1 MRLGPIEL
9 PSHAL
14 HAGVRLAFG
23 RFPGVREVAL
33 RALQPVY
40 LVALFPFRRVQ
51 GQGVPSEQD
60 DLLRNTAAYNDAAER
75 YYANCSD
82 PTFLLNKP
90 FSEPSLFAK
99 HLIVRIGTL
108 ALVLLSAAGAS
119 ADEDFA
125 RFVNPFVGTAGPGH
139 TFPGATVPFGLV
151 QLSPDTRTDGWHAA
165 SGYHDADR
173 HIIGFSHTHLS
184 GTGVSDYA
192 DILLMPT
199 IDDRHLNPGDV
210 GMPDRGYRSRFLKKD
225 EAASPGYYRVRLR
238 DYDVLAELTATTRVG
253 VHRYTFPETGDARI
267 ILDLRHRRDEL
278 SSRGAIQVLSSTE
291 IQGYRV
297 SRGWAQDQPVFFH
310 AEFSQ
315 PFSYELVDLA
325 ARRRPRG
332 RREIAGDDVRGM
344 FYFDQRRQGRQ
355 VLVKVGISAVSMEAA
370 RQNLRAEVDDWD
382 FDRVHREARASWN
395 AELNKIAVE
404 LPSEARMVVFYT
416 ALYHSLI
423 APNTFMDVDRGY
435 RGIDG
440 RRHVAETH
448 SNYTVFSLWDTFRA
462 LHPLL
467 TITHRALTAD
477 LVETLL
483 NHYRHSGSLPVWE
496 LWANDTNTMIGYP
509 AVPVIVDAILK
520 GIAVDT
526 ATAYEAV
533 RHSAMQDHRGLGDYK
548 RLGYVPSDREP
559 ESVSKTLEYA
569 YEDWVIAQLAAR
581 LGKHSDYNYFSER
594 GASYQNVFDPETRF
608 MRPRE
613 SSGRWAPDFDPLNSE
628 HRTNGYTEANAWQ
641 YSWFVPHNVA
651 DLVDLFG
658 GPDAF
663 EQKLDRLFT
672 LDSDVA
678 GERSVDISGL
688 IGQYAHGNE
697 PSHHIAYLYNYIGK
711 PHKTQDRVRQIMD
724 DLYGPEADG
733 LSGND
738 DCGQLSAWFVL
749 SSLGLYQV
757 APGDGRFM
765 FGSPL
770 VRRAVIQ
777 LESGRTFVIRTEGDV
792 ERQHRVARVWL
803 NNRQVD
809 GLSIAYDDVMA
820 GGELVFE
827 LQ

>member
-1 MRLGPIEL
+1 VLRLL
-9 PSHAL
+9 T
-14 HAGVRLAFG
+14 LAF
-23 RFPGVREVAL
+23 L
-33 RALQPVY
+33 
-40 LVALFPFRRVQ
+40 LVATPAV
-51 GQGVPSEQD
+51 
-60 DLLRNTAAYNDAAER
+60 
-75 YYANCSD
+75 
-82 PTFLLNKP
+82 
-90 FSEPSLFAK
+90 
-99 HLIVRIGTL
+99 
-108 ALVLLSAAGAS
+108 S

-125 RFVNPFVGTAGPGH
+125 RFVNPFVGTAGHGH
-139 TFPGATVPFGLV
+139 TFPGATVPFGMV
-151 QLSPDTRTDGWHAA
+151 QLSPDTRTDGWDAA
-165 SGYHDADR
+165 SLYHDADR
-173 HIIGFSHTHLS
+173 DIIGFSHTHLS
-184 GTGVSDYA
+184 GTGIGDYG

-199 IDDRHLNPGDV
+199 VDDQHFDPGTL
-210 GMPDRGYRSRFLKKD
+210 GAPDSGYRSSFVKTE

-253 VHRYTFPETGDARI
+253 VHRYTFPETGEARI
-267 ILDLRHRRDEL
+267 VLDLRHSRGET
-278 SSRGAIQVLSSTE
+278 SSRGAITVLSATQ

-297 SRGWAQDQPVFFH
+297 SHGWAQNQPIFFH

-315 PFSYELVDLA
+315 PFTHDVIDLA
-325 ARRRPRG
+325 PQW
-332 RREIAGDDVRGM
+332 RREGTGEDVRGL
-344 FYFDQRRQGRQ
+344 FYFDQRRHGRQ

-370 RQNLRAEVDDWD
+370 RQNLLAEVDDWD
-382 FDRVHREARASWN
+382 FDRVHREARAHWN

-404 LPSEARMVVFYT
+404 MAGDESASQRMTVFYT
-416 ALYHSLI
+416 ALYHTMI

-440 RRHVAETH
+440 RRHVAEDF

-467 TITHRALTAD
+467 TITHRQLTAD

-483 NHYRHSGSLPVWE
+483 SHYQQGGSLPMWE
-496 LWANDTNTMIGYP
+496 LWGNYTNTMIGYP

-526 ATAYEAV
+526 TTAYDAV
-533 RHSAMQDHRGLGDYK
+533 RHSATRDHRGLGAYK
-548 RLGYVPSDREP
+548 RLGYVPSDTDP

-569 YEDWVIAQLAAR
+569 YEDWVIAQLAAH
-581 LGKHSDYNYFSER
+581 LGQEADYDYFSAR
-594 GASYQNVFDPETRF
+594 GESYRNVFDHETGF

-613 SSGRWAPDFDPLNSE
+613 ASGRWAPDFDPLNSA
-628 HRTNGYTEANAWQ
+628 HRTNGYTEGNAWQ

-651 DLVDLFG
+651 ALVELFG

-663 EQKLDRLFT
+663 EQKLDRLFA
-672 LDSDVA
+672 LDSKVE
-678 GERSVDISGL
+678 GERSLDISGL

-724 DLYGPEADG
+724 DLYGPDADG

-757 APGDGRFM
+757 APGDGQFA

-770 VRRAVIQ
+770 VRQAVIQ
-777 LESGRTFVIRTEGDV
+777 LENGGTFVIRTEGDV
-792 ERQHRVARVWL
+792 ERKHRVARVRL
-803 NNRQVD
+803 NNRVID
-809 GLSIAYDDVMA
+809 GLSIAYADVMA

-827 LQ
+827 LE

>member
-1 MRLGPIEL
+1 MIDESTRTATHFSGTFMAKFLT
-9 PSHAL
+9 
-14 HAGVRLAFG
+14 LAF
-23 RFPGVREVAL
+23 V
-33 RALQPVY
+33 
-40 LVALFPFRRVQ
+40 LVF
-51 GQGVPSEQD
+51 
-60 DLLRNTAAYNDAAER
+60 
-75 YYANCSD
+75 
-82 PTFLLNKP
+82 
-90 FSEPSLFAK
+90 
-99 HLIVRIGTL
+99 
-108 ALVLLSAAGAS
+108 SAAVS

-125 RFVNPFVGTAGPGH
+125 RFVNPFVGTAGTGH
-139 TFPGATVPFGLV
+139 TFPGATVPFGMV
-151 QLSPDTRTDGWHAA
+151 QLSPDTRTDDWDAA

-173 HIIGFSHTHLS
+173 DIIGFSHTHLS

-199 IDDRHLNPGDV
+199 VDDRHRNPGSL
-210 GMPDRGYRSRFLKKD
+210 GLPDGGYRSRFLKTE

-253 VHRYTFPETGDARI
+253 VHRYTFPDEGDARI
-267 ILDLRHRRDEL
+267 VLDLRHRRDETW
-278 SSRGAIQVLSSTE
+278 SRGAISVVSPTE

-297 SRGWAQDQPVFFH
+297 SQGWAQDQPVFFH

-315 PFSYELVDLA
+315 PFTYDLVDLA
-325 ARRRPRG
+325 ARRHG
-332 RREIAGDDVRGM
+332 SGSVIAGHDVRGL
-344 FYFDQRRQGRQ
+344 FYFDQRRHGRE

-370 RQNLRAEVDDWD
+370 RHNLQAEVDHWD

-395 AELNKIAVE
+395 EELNKIAVE
-404 LPSEARMVVFYT
+404 MPSRAQMTVFYT
-416 ALYHSLI
+416 ALYHSMI
-423 APNTFMDVDRGY
+423 APNTFMDVDGGY

-440 RRHVAETH
+440 RRHVAET
-448 SNYTVFSLWDTFRA
+448 SVNYTVFSLWDTFRA

-477 LVETLL
+477 LVETML
-483 NHYRHSGSLPVWE
+483 NHYRQSGLLPVWE
-496 LWANDTNTMIGYP
+496 LWGNETNTMIGYP

-520 GIAVDT
+520 GITVDT

-533 RHSAMQDHRGLGDYK
+533 RKSAMQEHRGLDDYK
-548 RLGYVPSDREP
+548 RLGYVAADREP

-569 YEDWVIAQLAAR
+569 YQDWVIAQLAAR
-581 LGKHSDYNYFSER
+581 LGKHEDYEYFSER
-594 GASYQNVFDPETRF
+594 GRSYRNVFDQETRF

-613 SSGRWAPDFDPLNSE
+613 SSGRWTPDFDPLNSE
-628 HRTNGYTEANAWQ
+628 HLTNGYTEANAWQ
-641 YSWFVPHNVA
+641 YSWFVPHDVA
-651 DLVDLFG
+651 GLVDLFG

-663 EQKLDRLFT
+663 ERKLDRLFT
-672 LDSDVA
+672 LDSHVP
-678 GERSVDISGL
+678 GERSVAISGL

-724 DLYGPEADG
+724 ELYGPGADG
-733 LSGND
+733 LSGNE

-765 FGSPL
+765 LGSPL

-777 LESGRTFVIRTEGDV
+777 LESGRTLVIRTKGDA

-803 NNRQVD
+803 NNRPVN
-809 GLSIAYDDVMA
+809 GLSIAYSDVMA